1 MRDQTLAK
9 QPESCVSC
17 GEDTAAGSLFYS
29 DRRVLDPS
37 DPSPRYMC
45 SLCAQ
50 AVAHGRHVPM
60 SEKERHALLEGASAF
75 GVFAPGGH

>member
-1 MRDQTLAK
+1 MAK

-29 DRRVLDPS
+29 DRRVLDAES
-37 DPSPRYMC
+37 SSPRYLC
-45 SLCAQ
+45 SLCAE
-50 AVAHGRHVPM
+50 AVAHGRKNVQM
-60 SEKERHALLEGASAF
+60 TEKEHRALHEGASAF